1 MLSLR
6 SFSIGGAIIVLGVLF
21 YGGFVSGLSIFQI
34 VQGGTGTST
43 APTYGKLF
51 VGNAAGT
58 WDYVSTSSLGIIGT
72 ADGAFSTTSANHW
85 SSVGLGFSTT
95 SSNYWSAFGLGF
107 STTSTDYWETQQ
119 AARGADGT
127 FSTTSATYWST
138 FGLGFSTTSAN
149 VWSAFGLGFST
160 TSAAYWKT
168 QNTFEALTA
177 GDGLTRT
184 SDDFDCDT
192 ASGTV
197 FGCITAANW
206 TTFNMKV
213 ATSAAET
220 RGQLAYWGTTA
231 GSPATL
237 NSVATS
243 SVAVGS
249 AFSYSGTLGAFVGGS
264 GGTLSSVQT
273 PAFTFA
279 TSTAWAGTTTI
290 PLGPAYYAETWN
302 NVKCFTDT
310 GTLWVAFDDGTN
322 VMNYFQAST
331 TVGTITLSNNNS
343 YTASEKRYV
352 KIGNPASS
360 PTTISCTVNK
370 TI

>member
-1 MLSLR
+1 MRKKIQIGFFISVAFLCSL
-6 SFSIGGAIIVLGVLF
+6 LF
-21 YGGFVSGLSIFQI
+21 VQAASVFQTI
-34 VQGGTGTST
+34 QGGTGTSS
-43 APTYGKLF
+43 PSGILYGSGSASPLKTVSIGSNLTF
-51 VGNAAGT
+51 SGGT
-58 WDYVSTSSLGIIGT
+58 LSATDTSFSTTSASYFSSLGL
-72 ADGAFSTTSANHW
+72 AFSTTSMNYWESTQSRWATTSANYHAA
-85 SSVGLGFSTT
+85 VGLSFSTT
-95 SSNYWSAFGLGF
+95 SSNFWASAGLAF
-107 STTSTDYWETQQ
+107 STTSTD
-119 AARGADGT
+119 
-127 FSTTSATYWST
+127 
-138 FGLGFSTTSAN
+138 
-149 VWSAFGLGFST
+149 
-160 TSAAYWKT
+160 YWKT

-237 NSVATS
+237 NSGAPS

-249 AFSYSGTLGAFVGGS
+249 AFSYSGTLGALVGGS

-279 TSTAWAGTTTI
+279 TTTAWGGTTTI

-302 NVKCFTDT
+302 NVKCFTDA

-331 TVGTITLSNNNS
+331 TVGTVTLSTNNS
-343 YTASEKRYV
+343 FTASEKRYV